1 MVGVVDFWARLFP
14 PAEPIGFVKEGG
26 AERRTGAVRGP
37 PQVSYGW
44 QDSSKEVQ
52 KQSIWTLQ
60 TSGLS
65 NPGPKD

>member
-26 AERRTGAVRGP
+26 AERRTGAGRGP

-44 QDSSKEVQ
+44 QDSSKKVQ
-52 KQSIWTLQ
+52 KTKYLQ

-65 NPGPKD
+65 NPRPKD